1 MIGSSDARREKVIDE
16 GSGDEVGFNETCGEL
31 EMTVTSVGWLCG
43 YWALW
48 DVWLRSSSHT
58 STTTVTSLN
67 HVL

>member
-1 MIGSSDARREKVIDE
+1 MPGGRRVIDE
-16 GSGDEVGFNETCGEL
+16 GSGDEVGFKETCGEM

-43 YWALW
+43 YWAL
-48 DVWLRSSSHT
+48 WLRSSSHT